1 MLNKSLLFIMV
12 SGVIGLSGC
21 ATIISGGS
29 DHVTI
34 SSGEV
39 DDAKI
44 YVDGTMIGKGN
55 ISTPL
60 KRGVQ
65 HTIRTEKLGC
75 KNGEKVTGKKFDP
88 ISLAGIL
95 LDFGIF
101 SIPTDFISGSAMKAD
116 QEQYIVT
123 PDCPVVKSKN

>member
-1 MLNKSLLFIMV
+1 MTMTAGLAILV
-12 SGVIGLSGC
+12 GVSGC

-55 ISTPL
+55 VLTPL
-60 KRGVQ
+60 KRGTA

-75 KNGEKVTGKKFDP
+75 KNGEKTTGKKFDP
-88 ISLAGIL
+88 VSLLGIFFDAGI
-95 LDFGIF
+95 FTI
-101 SIPTDFISGSAMKAD
+101 STDFISGSAMKAD

-123 PDCPVVKSKN
+123 PDCPAAKEKS

>member
-1 MLNKSLLFIMV
+1 MLNKFLLSITV
-12 SGVIGLSGC
+12 AGVIGLTGC

-55 ISTPL
+55 VLTPL
-60 KRGVQ
+60 KRGIA

-75 KNGEKVTGKKFDP
+75 KNGEKTTGKKFDP
-88 ISLAGIL
+88 VSLLGIL
-95 LDFGIF
+95 LDAGIF

-123 PDCPVVKSKN
+123 PDCPAVKGKS